1 MDNKRFWNWGNSPGS
16 RELYLYGT
24 IAPESWFDDDVTPEM
39 FKTELNAGTGPV
51 TIWLSSPGGDC
62 VAASQIYTMLMDYPF
77 DVTVKIDGIAASAA
91 SVIAMAGTKVMMAPT
106 ALMMLHNPATGAFG
120 DQNDMEKAIG
130 MLAEVK
136 ESIIN
141 AYELKTGLARKVLA
155 KMMEEETWMDC
166 NKAVELGF
174 ADGVL
179 SPKDRITSK
188 AAPVLFSQRVVDAAL
203 VNKIAGHPVKPL
215 YERLNHLRPLDKPIH
230 VKA

>member
-1 MDNKRFWNWGNSPGS
+1 MSYRQETITPYHDGDKASQVETMFDH
-16 RELYLYGT
+16 
-24 IAPESWFDDDVTPEM
+24 IAPSYDKLNHRLSW
-39 FKTELNAGTGPV
+39 N
-51 TIWLSSPGGDC
+51 
-62 VAASQIYTMLMDYPF
+62 
-77 DVTVKIDGIAASAA
+77 IDRGWRR
-91 SVIAMAGTKVMMAPT
+91 
-106 ALMMLHNPATGAFG
+106 
-120 DQNDMEKAIG
+120 KAIG

-179 SPKDRITSK
+179 SPKDRITAK

-215 YERLNHLRPLDKPIH
+215 YERLNHLRPLDKPVH
-230 VKA
+230 VNA